1 MSDLC
6 VYRVANNPHDNKL
19 ALISWV
25 LALLLPLFS
34 LPLVLVRMY
43 RLERGGYIQFAL
55 LMGLVGILYP
65 PSGDLYRYYKDFNLY
80 QGLSWDTFL
89 LYALLNFD
97 YILSFLSYFLSELN
111 LNFDLTRF
119 IYNFLGY
126 LLLGKLF
133 LNITEDNKELRDD
146 KVRGKVFIVFM
157 VISLSN
163 FLFRFGLSIVLFV
176 YGAYHIIYRK
186 ERKYWIYVVL
196 SVLNHFSF
204 IILAIILLL
213 SKSVKLRFNR
223 PILWLLFILMFVSRF
238 FIDESILGFLP
249 FSDAVFDRYHG
260 YVDGYE
266 ANEIAKDFSLKY
278 MIWQNFEKF
287 VGYILLFFFIKNYNR
302 GSIRE
307 KSFINYIYLLCVVS
321 SPFYIMYGRF
331 ISVFSQI
338 LKIFF
343 LSHLVKVPKM
353 AKQLSVLFVMIIMLD
368 IMNLYGNWR
377 QISISDMHM
386 LAYKT
391 SFQIIGHTY
400 SPSWV
405 DKNISSVGEIIK
417 YAD

>member
-6 VYRVANNPHDNKL
+6 ADRVVNKPHDNKL

-25 LALLLPLFS
+25 LVLLLPLFS

-43 RLERGGYIQFAL
+43 RLEKGGYIQFAFI
-55 LMGLVGILYP
+55 MGLVGILYP

-89 LYALLNFD
+89 LYALVNFD
-97 YILSFLSYFLSELN
+97 YILSFLSYFLSVLN

-119 IYNFLGY
+119 IYNFIGY

-163 FLFRFGLSIVLFV
+163 FLFRSGLSLVLFV

-186 ERKYWIYVVL
+186 ERKYWIFVVL
-196 SVLNHFSF
+196 SVLNHFTF
-204 IILAIILLL
+204 LVFAILLLL
-213 SKSVKLRFNR
+213 SKSIKLRFNR
-223 PILWLLFILMFVSRF
+223 PILWMLFILIFVSPL

-249 FSDAVFDRYHG
+249 LPEAMFYRYHD
-260 YVDGYE
+260 YVDGYA

-287 VGYILLFFFIKNYNR
+287 VAYILLFFFIKNYKL
-302 GSIRE
+302 GSLRE
-307 KSFINYIYLLCVVS
+307 KSFINTIYLLCVVT

-338 LKIFF
+338 LKVFF
-343 LSHLVKVPKM
+343 LSHFVKVPKM
-353 AKQLSVLFVMIIMLD
+353 SKQLSLLLVVIIMLD

-377 QISISDMHM
+377 QISISDMPM

-400 SPSWV
+400 SSGWV